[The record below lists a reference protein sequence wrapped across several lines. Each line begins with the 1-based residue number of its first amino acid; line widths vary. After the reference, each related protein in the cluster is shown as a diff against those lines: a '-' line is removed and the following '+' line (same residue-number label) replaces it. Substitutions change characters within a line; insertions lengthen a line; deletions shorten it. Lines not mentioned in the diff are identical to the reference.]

1 MKIQIRIGVSPIQL
15 TFVRESCII
24 FKHPKRSRL
33 LWIEEGI
40 CKLFPR
46 TLQMKQFTKE
56 YLRRRYLETM
66 RDSKIPKKLAH
77 YLFILLSLIIIVV
90 GSLDFPD
97 ANGQANPVW
106 LSWRQTVISFGQA
119 MFIGIIISFIFDMSH
134 MQNYY
139 KNRIIDVLVGEEYLN
154 ELTTEQLAKLR
165 SDCTVKMYI
174 KNTDH
179 FDKTLIELD
188 ENITRLLSK
197 PYVETYRSDIVCTK
211 QDDGTILKTAVF
223 KTWLVN
229 PAETEVEEKFI
240 GRVFLH
246 EIRGQEHD
254 DNIYKLNKLWVK
266 IDDLPPED
274 ITAKVTIAARPHE
287 ENNTNYTYQRTITY
301 KDGTPIVWKYK
312 RKMQFEIHDQ
322 RIVPEFDNVYIKRI
336 NDNPVKSLVVSYKT
350 VNMNCRLEGTC
361 LATLSSATDG
371 DIRVVKQDSAITIES
386 FKWLLPGNGIMI
398 AALPIVP
405 TGMPGNNGQAAV
417 ARENGK
423 KEHNETVA

>member
-1 MKIQIRIGVSPIQL
+1 MKQL
-15 TFVRESCII
+15 T
-24 FKHPKRSRL
+24 KA
-33 LWIEEGI
+33 
-40 CKLFPR
+40 
-46 TLQMKQFTKE
+46 
-56 YLRRRYLETM
+56 YLKNRYMETM

-77 YLFILLSLIIIVV
+77 WLMIVISLAIIII
-90 GSLDFPD
+90 GSNEFPD
-97 ANGQANPVW
+97 AQGNVNDVW
-106 LSWRQTVISFGQA
+106 STWRPTVVSFGQA

-154 ELTTEQLAKLR
+154 ELSAEQLAKLR
-165 SDCTVKMYI
+165 SDCTIKMYI

-179 FDKTLIELD
+179 FDKSLIELD
-188 ENITRLLSK
+188 ENITKLLSK

-211 QDDGTILKTAVF
+211 QSDGTILKTAVF

-246 EIRGQEHD
+246 EIKGEEHD
-254 DNIYKLNKLWVK
+254 KDIYKLRKLWVK
-266 IDDLPPED
+266 IDDNPPED
-274 ITAKVTIAARPHE
+274 ITSKVIIAARPHE
-287 ENNTNYTYQRTITY
+287 ENNTNYTYQRTITFA
-301 KDGTPIVWKYK
+301 DGSPIVWKYK

-350 VNMNCRLEGTC
+350 VNMDCRLEGTC

-398 AALPIVP
+398 AALPIVRKENE
-405 TGMPGNNGQAAV
+405 TANGHAV
-417 ARENGK
+417 AARENGK
-423 KEHNETVA
+423 KEHNEIVA